1 MAEVTETGEQK
12 SDVQLLIER
21 IRKNQS
27 ELPPLDR
34 DVSEEEAAFTE
45 AAEEQLAQTQA
56 QRRYFYLRR

>member
-21 IRKNQS
+21 IRKIQS
-27 ELPPLDR
+27 ELPPLES
-34 DVSEEEAAFTE
+34 DVSEEDAAFT
-45 AAEEQLAQTQA
+45 EQLAQTQA